1 MEAHNVIITKKNE
14 VYIKIDCEGHDKE
27 ILPTL
32 KNIIEINKPIIQTEI
47 YDGLSN
53 KKIIIIDR
61 SNK

>member
-47 YDGLSN
+47 IKICLSYYQTC
-53 KKIIIIDR
+53 DE
-61 SNK
+61 